1 LAGFSTSGIA
11 NYGVFGSAAPGGN
24 CTPLERFVAHVELI
38 LLYGEMKAWE
48 FWPTGIRWWIIIRMP
63 SFGATSCN
71 LGSKV
76 VEDSLDGLEI
86 RLLGLRGH
94 AEEDLFLDVGEE

>member
-48 FWPTGIRWWIIIRMP
+48 F
-63 SFGATSCN
+63 
-71 LGSKV
+71 
-76 VEDSLDGLEI
+76 
-86 RLLGLRGH
+86 
-94 AEEDLFLDVGEE
+94 